1 MFVGRRRHLVGE
13 TIDYACTPRLTQSA
27 SAVAGCYDAA
37 IDAGAHDLLVDLSE
51 VDFIDSTGLG
61 VLIGATKRLQP
72 RGGALAVV
80 CPQEKICRVFQI
92 TGLDLVLAMHASRD
106 EALSA
111 APQGDL
117 ALRPGRGVVG
127 SNARYLLHSHLRM
140 NGIPESAGT
149 MWRVSWQLAA

>member
-1 MFVGRRRHLVGE
+1 MEIEKLSGERALVVVRGE
-13 TIDYACTPRLTQSA
+13 VDIYTAPQLHEAFDE
-27 SAVAGCYDAA
+27 A

-72 RGGALAVV
+72 RGGALAMV

-92 TGLDLVLAMHASRD
+92 TGLDRVLAMHASRD

-111 APQGDL
+111 AP
-117 ALRPGRGVVG
+117 
-127 SNARYLLHSHLRM
+127 
-140 NGIPESAGT
+140 
-149 MWRVSWQLAA
+149 